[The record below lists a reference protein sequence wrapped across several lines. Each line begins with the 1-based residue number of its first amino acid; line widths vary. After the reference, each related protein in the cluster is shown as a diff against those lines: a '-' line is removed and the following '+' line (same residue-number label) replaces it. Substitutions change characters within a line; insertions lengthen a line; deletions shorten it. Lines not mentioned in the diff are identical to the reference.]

1 MKKKNNL
8 IIILVVLIPLI
19 SLYLKKRN
27 INRNLPFV
35 FERELSPN
43 SFLKQEKIIPFEGNL
58 NQKSF
63 LINDSMF
70 ILNTQEGKM
79 ASFISWNFE
88 TGILDTVQ
96 REVDSYLLIN
106 SIRNNR
112 CLYVDRFKIKSIDFI
127 NSSTDSIVLNNISTY
142 SIFECQ
148 DESFLM
154 LGYQK
159 DANETAFY
167 KVIQG
172 QPVLLKEIRKEKIN
186 DESRKFINNLLYNG
200 EFSEIGNYIIYKCD
214 LQSLIFLFDLKG
226 NYITTIKTKE
236 NVPEPSITVFNDMY
250 VYTRGR
256 TFNSNVGAF
265 VCKEYLNVISYRS
278 NEDRR
283 VVVDRYSISNG
294 NYIDSFVL
302 DDLRCS
308 NREINQVFQTKDLV
322 IFWGK
327 EKIYFYTLT

>member
-200 EFSEIGNYIIYKCD
+200 EFSEI
-214 LQSLIFLFDLKG
+214 
-226 NYITTIKTKE
+226 
-236 NVPEPSITVFNDMY
+236 
-250 VYTRGR
+250 R
-256 TFNSNVGAF
+256 
-265 VCKEYLNVISYRS
+265 
-278 NEDRR
+278 
-283 VVVDRYSISNG
+283 
-294 NYIDSFVL
+294 
-302 DDLRCS
+302 
-308 NREINQVFQTKDLV
+308 
-322 IFWGK
+322 
-327 EKIYFYTLT
+327 

>member
-1 MKKKNNL
+1 M
-8 IIILVVLIPLI
+8 
-19 SLYLKKRN
+19 
-27 INRNLPFV
+27 
-35 FERELSPN
+35 
-43 SFLKQEKIIPFEGNL
+43 GNL
-58 NQKSF
+58 VR
-63 LINDSMF
+63 L
-70 ILNTQEGKM
+70 
-79 ASFISWNFE
+79 
-88 TGILDTVQ
+88 
-96 REVDSYLLIN
+96 
-106 SIRNNR
+106 
-112 CLYVDRFKIKSIDFI
+112 
-127 NSSTDSIVLNNISTY
+127 
-142 SIFECQ
+142 
-148 DESFLM
+148 
-154 LGYQK
+154 
-159 DANETAFY
+159 
-167 KVIQG
+167 
-172 QPVLLKEIRKEKIN
+172 
-186 DESRKFINNLLYNG
+186 
-200 EFSEIGNYIIYKCD
+200 GNYIIYKCD

-294 NYIDSFVL
+294 NYVDSFVL